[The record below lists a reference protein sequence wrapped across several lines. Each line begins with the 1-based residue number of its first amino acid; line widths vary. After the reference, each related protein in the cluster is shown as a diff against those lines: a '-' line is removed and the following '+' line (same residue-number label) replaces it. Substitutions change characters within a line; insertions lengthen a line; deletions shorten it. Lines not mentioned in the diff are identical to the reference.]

1 MENEKIKQNKA
12 LQEEVESMQKA
23 LHEQQ
28 CLFNRYQEE
37 LYLRE
42 EQLQKL
48 EEEKVKEMNELLITK
63 YLTKKMFRKI
73 EFK

>member
-1 MENEKIKQNKA
+1 
-12 LQEEVESMQKA
+12 MQKA
-23 LHEQQ
+23 LHDNQ
-28 CLFNRYQEE
+28 LIFNRYQEE

-63 YLTKKMFRKI
+63 
-73 EFK
+73 